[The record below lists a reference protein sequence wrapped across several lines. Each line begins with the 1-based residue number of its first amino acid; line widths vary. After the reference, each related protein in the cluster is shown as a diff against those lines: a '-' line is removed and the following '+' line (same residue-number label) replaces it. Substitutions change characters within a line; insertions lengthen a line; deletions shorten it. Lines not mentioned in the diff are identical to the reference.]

1 MSEKPTN
8 LFYQQ
13 LEEQSKPNPWDTDYW
28 VAKINEANAN
38 IQTVNIKGKD
48 YAEVF
53 QRVTAFRKVYPR
65 GTIETVVD
73 YLTGEVGDRIIGMT
87 ARAMDEDGRLLATGH
102 AEERE
107 SFSYINKTSFIE
119 NCETSAVG
127 RALGMAG
134 FGISASMASK
144 EEVENAINNQDKVAT
159 PKMLDYFR
167 LGYTEQERKD
177 ICRYYGKEREE
188 DLAFDIVKDRIDKRR
203 DEIKKR
209 KKERDERVQGLDIMG
224 EAEVKPY

>member
-1 MSEKPTN
+1 MSDII
-8 LFYQQ
+8 
-13 LEEQSKPNPWDTDYW
+13 LESNWADAIAQ
-28 VAKINEANAN
+28 ANAD
-38 IQTVNIKGKD
+38 IKTVSIKGKD

-134 FGISASMASK
+134 FGISTSMASK

-203 DEIKKR
+203 DEIKRR
-209 KKERDERVQGLDIMG
+209 KKERDERVPGLDIMS

>member
-1 MSEKPTN
+1 MSDIFKESN
-8 LFYQQ
+8 YA
-13 LEEQSKPNPWDTDYW
+13 EAIAS
-28 VAKINEANAN
+28 ANAD
-38 IQTVNIKGKD
+38 IKTVNIKGKD

-87 ARAMDEDGRLLATGH
+87 ARAIDEDGRLLATGH

-134 FGISASMASK
+134 FGIAQSMASK
-144 EEVENAINNQDKVAT
+144 EEVENAIVNQGKKPTEKEVYKFQLGYEDFERKGIR
-159 PKMLDYFR
+159 DYFNVDR
-167 LGYTEQERKD
+167 DEDIPQDYVKAYIQKRKDLIATKEKERKENSKG
-177 ICRYYGKEREE
+177 Y
-188 DLAFDIVKDRIDKRR
+188 DLSAPPQEF
-203 DEIKKR
+203 
-209 KKERDERVQGLDIMG
+209 
-224 EAEVKPY
+224 Y

>member
-1 MSEKPTN
+1 MSDII
-8 LFYQQ
+8 
-13 LEEQSKPNPWDTDYW
+13 LESNWADAIKQ
-28 VAKINEANAN
+28 ANAD
-38 IQTVNIKGKD
+38 IKTVNIKGKD

-73 YLTGEVGDRIIGMT
+73 YLTGEIGDRIIGMT
-87 ARAMDEDGRLLATGH
+87 ARAIDEDGRLLATGH

-134 FGISASMASK
+134 FGIAQSMASK
-144 EEVENAINNQDKVAT
+144 EEVENAINNQGKTAT
-159 PKMLDYFR
+159 VKQLDAFR
-167 LGYTEQERKD
+167 LGYTENERAR
-177 ICRYYGKEREE
+177 IRQYYGKDRDE
-188 DLAFDIVKDRIDKRR
+188 DLAQDIVKQYIADRKDEIEKRKQERDKR
-203 DEIKKR
+203 
-209 KKERDERVQGLDIMG
+209 VTGLDISTEQEM
-224 EAEVKPY
+224 KPY

>member
-1 MSEKPTN
+1 MSDII
-8 LFYQQ
+8 
-13 LEEQSKPNPWDTDYW
+13 LESNWADAIAQ
-28 VAKINEANAN
+28 ANAD
-38 IQTVNIKGKD
+38 IKTVNIKGKD

-134 FGISASMASK
+134 FGISTSMASK

-203 DEIKKR
+203 DEIKRR
-209 KKERDERVQGLDIMG
+209 KKERDERVPGLDIMT

>member
-1 MSEKPTN
+1 MSDIFKESN
-8 LFYQQ
+8 YA
-13 LEEQSKPNPWDTDYW
+13 EAIAS
-28 VAKINEANAN
+28 ANAD
-38 IQTVNIKGKD
+38 IKTVNIKGKD

-87 ARAMDEDGRLLATGH
+87 ARAIDEDGRLLATGH

-134 FGISASMASK
+134 FGIAQSMASK
-144 EEVENAINNQDKVAT
+144 EEVENAINNQGKVAT
-159 PKMLDYFR
+159 VKELDSYR
-167 LGYTEQERKD
+167 LGYTEGERAR
-177 ICRYYGKEREE
+177 IRQYYGKDRDE
-188 DLAFDIVKDRIDKRR
+188 DLAQDIVKQYISNRK
-203 DEIKKR
+203 DEIAKR
-209 KKERDERVQGLDIMG
+209 KKERDENTQGYDITMG
-224 EAEVKPY
+224 MNDGPKPY

>member
-1 MSEKPTN
+1 MSDILKESN
-8 LFYQQ
+8 YAEAIAQ
-13 LEEQSKPNPWDTDYW
+13 
-28 VAKINEANAN
+28 ANAD
-38 IQTVNIKGKD
+38 IKTVNIKGKD

-65 GTIETVVD
+65 GTIETIVD

-87 ARAMDEDGRLLATGH
+87 ARAIDEDGRLLATGH

-134 FGISASMASK
+134 FGIAQSMASK
-144 EEVENAINNQDKVAT
+144 EEVENAINNQDKKPTV
-159 PKMLDYFR
+159 KMLDYFR

-177 ICRYYGKEREE
+177 ICKYYGKEREE
-188 DLAFDIVKDRIDKRR
+188 DLAFDVVKDRIDKRR
-203 DEIKKR
+203 EEIKRR
-209 KKERDERVQGLDIMG
+209 KKERDET
-224 EAEVKPY
+224 VKGYDLSEEPKAFY

>member
-1 MSEKPTN
+1 MSDII
-8 LFYQQ
+8 
-13 LEEQSKPNPWDTDYW
+13 LESNWADAIKQ
-28 VAKINEANAN
+28 ANAD
-38 IQTVNIKGKD
+38 IKTVSIKGKD

-65 GTIETVVD
+65 GTIETIVD

-134 FGISASMASK
+134 FGISTSMASK

-203 DEIKKR
+203 DEIKRR
-209 KKERDERVQGLDIMG
+209 KKERDERVQGLDIMS